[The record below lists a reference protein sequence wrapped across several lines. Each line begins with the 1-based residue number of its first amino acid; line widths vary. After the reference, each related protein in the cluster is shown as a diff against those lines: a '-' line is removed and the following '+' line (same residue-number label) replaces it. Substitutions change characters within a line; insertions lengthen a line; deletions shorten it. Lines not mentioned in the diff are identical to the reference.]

1 LDVRTGTIR
10 ARAVLNNKEGRFTP
24 GLFAR
29 VQLLGSDEYDAV
41 LIDDRAI
48 GTDQN
53 QRFVL
58 VVGANDTLQYRPVQ
72 LGRNI
77 DGLRVVRQGLSAD
90 DSIVVSGLQR
100 VRPGM
105 QIKPVPG
112 PMTAATSHGT

>member
-1 LDVRTGTIR
+1 VLD
-10 ARAVLNNKEGRFTP
+10 NKEGRFTP

-58 VVGANDTLQYRPVQ
+58 VVGADDTLQYRPVQ

-77 DGLRVVRQGLSAD
+77 EGLRVIRQGLNAG

-112 PMTAATSHGT
+112 PMTASATSGS